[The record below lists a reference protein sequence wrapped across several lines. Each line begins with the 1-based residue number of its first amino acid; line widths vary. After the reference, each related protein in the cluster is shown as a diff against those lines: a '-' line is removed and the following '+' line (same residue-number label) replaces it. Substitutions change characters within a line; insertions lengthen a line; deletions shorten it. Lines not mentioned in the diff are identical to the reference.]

1 MMWPLVLSGV
11 RRRLAALSAIFMAAM
26 LGAALVLLSGSL
38 FETGIRLAAP
48 PKRLTSAPI
57 VLIGEPSY
65 RMLDERGRPTTDYR
79 PYPERHRLDPA
90 VIGTTARIDGVAAGV
105 PVFLL
110 SVAGPTGTLTGQNW
124 TSAALGPFALTEG
137 GKPAADDEIVV
148 TPALARRL
156 RTAPGDTVRL
166 ADATYRVAGI
176 AGDPDSPVTLF
187 FTDTRATA
195 LSGDGRPDAVA
206 VLPDPGADIDRITA
220 RIAASADGVRVLTGD
235 QRGAAEDPAVAAS
248 RTSTIVIGAVFGG
261 IVLVVLATVVSA
273 LISLSVRQRSREIS
287 LLRASGA
294 TGRQARRLIV
304 AETMIV
310 SLAGVLTGLVLGV
323 PLTTLVFTLLTGNG
337 IVPDMLSLSI
347 GPLPFAVATATTLL
361 VTWTAARVAAR
372 PALRARAIDALREA
386 DLPSSRVG
394 SSRVGPLRWIL
405 GVLFALGTV
414 ALAVLTS
421 LMSPALT
428 SATSGPAV
436 LTGSIAVAL
445 LAPAVLRAVLPL
457 LRGVARL
464 RAGSLAGLAVHNTRA
479 RAAETATVV
488 TSIALVV
495 GIGAGN
501 LVAQSIQLQA
511 QRDASIASIRADLVV
526 QVPGGADE
534 KLIHQVSTVEGVEA
548 ASAFVT
554 SGGWIEH
561 PYDPSHRDRPW
572 PVRGVTADAATKV
585 LTTPVVTGSLS
596 GLTGDTIA
604 LPQATAE
611 TLALAVGDT
620 LTFRFGDGASAPLRL
635 VATYADRSGYE
646 TLLLPHRLLAAHTSS
661 RHVPQLL
668 ITVHPE
674 NPGET
679 RQALL
684 SALAGTPGTTV
695 GDRTAIETVLNQG
708 AGVQGTVN
716 SLMVA
721 ITIAYAAIAVVNT
734 LGISILTRRRELA
747 LLRLSGATRRQVRTT
762 LTTEILLLTTTGITA
777 GLIVAAA
784 AIIPTTTA
792 TSGTL
797 LHPTPILTVLSLLA
811 VVTSLIIPVTLAATH
826 QAMRKTPA
834 ETLAIST

>member
-1 MMWPLVLSGV
+1 MWPLVLSGV
-11 RRRLAALSAIFMAAM
+11 RRRLAALSAILIAAM

-65 RMLDERGRPTTDYR
+65 RMLDEQGRPTTDYR

-90 VIGTTARIDGVAAGV
+90 VTATAARIDGVAAGV

-110 SVAGPTGTLTGQNW
+110 SVGGPTGALTGQNW
-124 TSAALGPFALTEG
+124 ASASLGPFTLADG
-137 GKPAADDEIVV
+137 GQPAADDEIVV

-156 RTAPGDTVRL
+156 RTAPGDTVPL
-166 ADATYRVAGI
+166 AGAAYRVAGI
-176 AGDPDSPVTLF
+176 AGSPGSPATVF
-187 FTDTRATA
+187 FTDTRAAA

-220 RIAASADGVRVLTGD
+220 RVAAAAHGVRILTGD
-235 QRGAAEDPAVAAS
+235 QRGAAEDPTVAAS

-273 LISLSVRQRSREIS
+273 LIGLSVRQRSREIS

-304 AETMIV
+304 AETMTV

-323 PLTTLVFTLLTGNG
+323 PLASLVFGLLTGNG
-337 IVPDMLSLSI
+337 IVPDTLSLSL
-347 GPLPFAVATATTLL
+347 GPVPFAVATATTLL

-386 DLPSSRVG
+386 DLPP
-394 SSRVGPLRWIL
+394 SRVGPLRWIL

-445 LAPAVLRAVLPL
+445 LAPAVLRATLPL

-464 RAGSLAGLAVHNTRA
+464 RAGSLAGLAIHNTRA

-501 LVAQSIQLQA
+501 LAAQSIQLQA
-511 QRDASIASIRADLVV
+511 QREASIASIRADLVV

-534 KLIHQVSTVEGVEA
+534 RLIRQASTVEGVEA

-604 LPQATAE
+604 IPQTTAE

-646 TLLLPHRLLAAHTSS
+646 TLLLPHRLLAAHTSA

-674 NPGET
+674 NPGKT
-679 RQALL
+679 RRTLL

-695 GDRTAIETVLNQG
+695 GDRTAIETVLTQG

-716 SLMVA
+716 TLMVA

-762 LTTEILLLTTTGITA
+762 LTTEILLLTTTGTTA

-797 LHPTPILTVLSLLA
+797 LHPTPLLTILGLLA
-811 VVTSLIIPVTLAATH
+811 VVTSLIIPVTLTATH
-826 QAMRKTPA
+826 QAMRRTPA
-834 ETLAIST
+834 ETLATST